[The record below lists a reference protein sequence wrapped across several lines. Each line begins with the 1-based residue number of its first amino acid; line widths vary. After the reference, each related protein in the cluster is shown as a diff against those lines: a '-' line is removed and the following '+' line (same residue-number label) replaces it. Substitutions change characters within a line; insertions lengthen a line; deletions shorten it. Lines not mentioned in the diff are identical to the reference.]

1 MSDPEDDLL
10 DLRAAAA
17 ELEVHYQTAY
27 GWIRSGRLRA
37 QLIGG
42 RYLIARDE
50 LDAVKAQRNTPR
62 IPKPPGTQ
70 RLGRAA
76 SRMHQ
81 ALLTGDEQAA
91 RQLAVSLVAEGTSIA
106 DLIQQVFVPPLIGIG
121 QAWHEGRLTIWV
133 EHRASAIVERILG
146 ELAPN
151 PRGRRRGTALV
162 AAVTGDFH
170 SLPTSMAAVTL
181 RADNWHVEHL
191 GANMPPDEL
200 VHFCTEHAITVAVIT
215 STNTDTADL
224 ANDTAAALWKAGTP
238 TIVGGPGRTLD
249 DLIELA
255 RQASSEC
262 DLQTPPRPG
271 HRQTVRE
278 SA

>member
-1 MSDPEDDLL
+1 VSASGEDVL

-17 ELEVHYQTAY
+17 ELGVHYQTAY
-27 GWIRSGRLRA
+27 GWVRSGRLNA
-37 QLIGG
+37 DLIGG
-42 RYLIARDE
+42 RYLVRRDD
-50 LDAVKAQRNTPR
+50 LDAVKLQRARPTN
-62 IPKPPGTQ
+62 PKPPGPG

-76 SRMHQ
+76 DRMHQ
-81 ALLTGDEQAA
+81 ALLAGDEQIA
-91 RQLAVSLVAEGTSIA
+91 RQLAVGLVAEGTSIA

-121 QAWHEGRLTIWV
+121 QAWHDGELTIWV

-162 AAVTGDFH
+162 AAVTGDLH

-181 RADNWHVEHL
+181 RDDNWHVEHL

-200 VHFCTEHAITVAVIT
+200 VQFCTEHQVSVAVIT
-215 STNTDTADL
+215 STNPDTADL
-224 ANDTAAALWKAGTP
+224 ADSTATALRAAGTP

-249 DLIELA
+249 DLVELA
-255 RQASSEC
+255 RHSS
-262 DLQTPPRPG
+262 RAG
-271 HRQTVRE
+271 RR
-278 SA
+278 